1 MNYENIRQEA
11 IALWDGA
18 SELVSG
24 DNFLITYLEQAS
36 LREAMTTLDID
47 RRGYTMLMTLKDDMK

>member
-11 IALWDGA
+11 IALWDGVA
-18 SELVSG
+18 KLVSG

>member
-11 IALWDGA
+11 IALWDGVA
-18 SELVSG
+18 KLAFG
-24 DNFLITYLEQAS
+24 DNLLITYLEQAS

-47 RRGYTMLMTLKDDMK
+47 RREYTMLMTLKDDMK

>member
-1 MNYENIRQEA
+1 MNYENIRREA
-11 IALWDGA
+11 QALWNKVA
-18 SELVSG
+18 QLVSG

-36 LREAMTTLDID
+36 LREVMTTLDID